1 MSTSTLWLTLVLM
14 GLITFALRISF
25 IALAGRLEMPP
36 IIQRAL
42 RFVPAA
48 VLSAIV
54 VPAVV
59 FRGGDLA
66 LTLGNEKLLAGLFAG
81 IVAWLTKS
89 VIWTIAAG
97 MVALWTLQMVMSLG

>member
-1 MSTSTLWLTLVLM
+1 MIAM

-36 IIQRAL
+36 LIKRAL

-54 VPAVV
+54 IPALV
-59 FRGGDLA
+59 FREGTLE
-66 LTLGNEKLLAGLFAG
+66 LTLGNEKLLAGALAAL
-81 IVAWLTKS
+81 VAWATKS
-89 VIWTIAAG
+89 IIWTIVAG
-97 MVALWTLQMVMSLG
+97 MVALWTLQTIL